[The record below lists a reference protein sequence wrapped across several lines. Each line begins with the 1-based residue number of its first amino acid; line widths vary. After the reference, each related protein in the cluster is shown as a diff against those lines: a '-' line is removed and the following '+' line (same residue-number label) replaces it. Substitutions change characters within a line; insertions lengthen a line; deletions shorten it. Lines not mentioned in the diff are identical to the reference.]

1 MNKKSQPAIKRLESD
16 ATSFC
21 IMGSVNIPLIQEGNK
36 CTKGMLAVKKEKGD
50 IIIYGCVIVGAGI
63 GVIINH
69 TLPAVLVGLG
79 AGYLIKYALY
89 KE

>member
-1 MNKKSQPAIKRLESD
+1 M
-16 ATSFC
+16 
-21 IMGSVNIPLIQEGNK
+21 
-36 CTKGMLAVKKEKGD
+36 KKEKGD